1 MKKETWLFIIWIL
14 GMIIGVSG
22 ALFNL
27 YVLIIDRSLTFN
39 PWLNVG
45 CFFMCALFPVTQIMK
60 LIKFRKL
67 ERGESNEEVE
77 RDGMA

>member
-14 GMIIGVSG
+14 VIVIGIGG

-27 YVLIIDRSLTFN
+27 YILLFARSLTIN

-45 CFFMCALFPVTQIMK
+45 CFFMCAQFSVTQIMK

-67 ERGESNEEVE
+67 EGGGSK
-77 RDGMA
+77 